1 MLGRMM
7 RKAAGALLVVG
18 GLSACGHSEEEW
30 KAQLAKYDAL
40 AKRAADDRA
49 ELEKQR
55 QRVADLKRELEAMGV
70 KLSAVDASAKA
81 TGDEKTK
88 LAEALEEY
96 KQRAE
101 ALERIKA
108 RFEALRQRLKKL
120 TEQGL
125 DVTIRNNRLVISL
138 PGDVLFESGK
148 AELRDAGR
156 HVLDL
161 VAEVIRS
168 DNSLAA
174 RHYQVAGH
182 TDNQPLQKN
191 NVEFKDNWALSLM
204 RAREVLI
211 YLIAPLSKKGGG
223 GLDTKRWSAAG
234 YGAIDP
240 VAANTTPAGRKQNR
254 RVELV
259 LLPDIEE
266 MLDLKSLL
274 Q

>member
-1 MLGRMM
+1 M
-7 RKAAGALLVVG
+7 RKIAAGVFLLVG
-18 GLSACGHSEEEW
+18 GLWGCGHSEEEW

-40 AKRAADDRA
+40 AKRSADDRA

-55 QRVADLKRELEAMGV
+55 QRVAELTRELEGMGA

-81 TGDEKTK
+81 TGDEKAK
-88 LAEALEEY
+88 LAEALNEY
-96 KQRAE
+96 RQRAE

-108 RFEALRQRLKKL
+108 RFEALRTRLKKL

-125 DVTIRNNRLVISL
+125 DVTIRNNRLVVSL

-161 VAEVIRS
+161 VLDVIRS

-182 TDNQPLQKN
+182 TDNQPLQKSS
-191 NVEFKDNWALSLM
+191 VEFKDNWALSLM

-211 YLIAPLSKKGGG
+211 YLIAPQTKKGGAT
-223 GLDTKRWSAAG
+223 LDAKRWSAAG
-234 YGAIDP
+234 YGATDP
-240 VAANTTPAGRKQNR
+240 VTANATPAGRKQNR